1 MPRVRWRRRSRE
13 LEDVH
18 VIPRGFMSPIP
29 ELDELPADIFD
40 TPRPLRGVRF
50 DREAQAARLRALR
63 HGLAEFAAPPGFRLA
78 NNYYEA
84 FDAELL
90 WAVVRDLRPRRVV
103 ELGSGWSSL
112 VLRAALEAN
121 GGDADYRV
129 FDPFPREPAPPHVER
144 VRAQDVP
151 EDVFTALGDRDVLFV
166 DTTHTV
172 KTGGDV
178 NRIVL
183 DLLPLLAPGVHVHF
197 HDVLL
202 PYELHRTWLERGW
215 FWFEQDLL
223 QAFLSGND
231 AWEVHLAAHALTR
244 EQPGLVQ
251 ELVPSW
257 TPGRSFPSAF
267 WIRRCA

>member
-183 DLLPLLAPGVHVHF
+183 DLLPLLAPGVLVHF

-202 PYELHRTWLERGW
+202 PWQDAQMGT
-215 FWFEQDLL
+215 EQYLL
-223 QAFLSGND
+223 QAFLSGNGD
-231 AWEVHLAAHALTR
+231 WEVLLAAHALTR
-244 EQPGLVQ
+244 AEPGLVR
-251 ELVPSW
+251 ELAPSW
-257 TPGRSFPSAF
+257 TPGESFPSAF
-267 WIRRCA
+267 WIRRCG